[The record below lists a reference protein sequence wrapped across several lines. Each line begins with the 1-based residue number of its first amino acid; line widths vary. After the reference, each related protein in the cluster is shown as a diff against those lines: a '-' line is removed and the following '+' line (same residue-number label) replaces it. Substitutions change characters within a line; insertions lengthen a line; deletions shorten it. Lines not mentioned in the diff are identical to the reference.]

1 MGVNWGQQVRK
12 QSGHGKIRS
21 YRPREKNR
29 ARGWELIVSPENKI
43 RKNKKLLFF
52 FLRAPRPV
60 PHMPQICVAE
70 RSQRNTRGCVPARTD
85 VPL

>member
-52 FLRAPRPV
+52 FYVLLGQYPTCLKYVLCSSKFKSAGD
-60 PHMPQICVAE
+60 HDA
-70 RSQRNTRGCVPARTD
+70 A
-85 VPL
+85 